1 MSWVLLMLGTLFGID
16 AEDPHLE
23 HGLQL
28 AYFDKPLTGF
38 LRESNHDGSIRHLTR
53 YVDGERVAAYK
64 WYPGGARAFVKI
76 YRNGK
81 RHGKY
86 VDWWRTGEVKHSRVF
101 VNGIQQGEAIA
112 SYRDGTIETRFNYV
126 DGKQRGRQQL
136 WNSDGSVRAN
146 FVMTATRRYGLI
158 GEKVC
163 NGGPSDRTES

>member
-1 MSWVLLMLGTLFGID
+1 MSWILLMLGTLFGID
-16 AEDPHLE
+16 AEDPGLE
-23 HGLQL
+23 HGELL
-28 AYFDKPLTGF
+28 AYLDKPLTGF
-38 LRESNHDGSIRHLTR
+38 LRESYDDGSIKHLSR
-53 YVDGERVAAYK
+53 YVDGERVGAYK
-64 WYPGGARAFVKI
+64 WYPGGERAFVKI
-76 YRNGK
+76 YRTGK
-81 RHGKY
+81 RHTEH
-86 VDWWRTGEVKHSRVF
+86 VDWWPNGEVKYSRVF

-163 NGGPSDRTES
+163 NGGPSDLAEL

>member
-64 WYPGGARAFVKI
+64 WYPGGARGFVKI

-101 VNGIQQGEAIA
+101 VNGIQQGEVIA
-112 SYRDGTIETRFNYV
+112 SYRDGTLEKRFNYV

-136 WNSDGSVRAN
+136 WNVDGSVRAN

-163 NGGPSDRTES
+163 NGGPSDRAEL

>member
-1 MSWVLLMLGTLFGID
+1 MLGMLFGID
-16 AEDPHLE
+16 AEDPGLE
-23 HGLQL
+23 HGELL
-28 AYFDKPLTGF
+28 AYLDKSLTGF
-38 LRESNHDGSIRHLTR
+38 LRESYDDGSIKHLSR

-64 WYPGGARAFVKI
+64 WYPGGKRAFVKI
-76 YRNGK
+76 YRAGK
-81 RHGKY
+81 RHTEH
-86 VDWWRTGEVKHSRVF
+86 VDWWPNGEVKYSRVF

-112 SYRDGTIETRFNYV
+112 SYRDGTPETRFNYV

-163 NGGPSDRTES
+163 NGGPSDRAEL

>member
-1 MSWVLLMLGTLFGID
+1 MSWILLMLGTLFGID
-16 AEDPHLE
+16 AEDPGLE
-23 HGLQL
+23 HGELL
-28 AYFDKPLTGF
+28 AYLDKSLTGF
-38 LRESNHDGSIRHLTR
+38 LRESYDDGSIKHLSR
-53 YVDGERVAAYK
+53 YVDGERVGAYK
-64 WYPGGARAFVKI
+64 WYPGGERAFVKI
-76 YRNGK
+76 YRTGK
-81 RHGKY
+81 RHTEH
-86 VDWWRTGEVKHSRVF
+86 VDWWPNGEVKYSRVF

-112 SYRDGTIETRFNYV
+112 SYRDGTIATRFNYV

>member
-1 MSWVLLMLGTLFGID
+1 MSWILLMLGTLFGID
-16 AEDPHLE
+16 AEDPGLE
-23 HGLQL
+23 HGELL
-28 AYFDKPLTGF
+28 AYLDKPLTGY
-38 LRESNHDGSIRHLTR
+38 LRESYDDGSIKHLSR
-53 YVDGERVAAYK
+53 YVDGERVGAYK
-64 WYPGGARAFVKI
+64 WYPGGERAFVKI
-76 YRNGK
+76 YRTGK
-81 RHGKY
+81 RHTEH
-86 VDWWRTGEVKHSRVF
+86 VDWWPNGEVKYSRVF

-163 NGGPSDRTES
+163 NGGPSDRAEL

>member
-1 MSWVLLMLGTLFGID
+1 MSWILLMLGTLFGID
-16 AEDPHLE
+16 AEDPGLE
-23 HGLQL
+23 HGELL
-28 AYFDKPLTGF
+28 AYLDKPLTGF
-38 LRESNHDGSIRHLTR
+38 LRESYDDGSIKHLSR
-53 YVDGERVAAYK
+53 YVDGERVGAYK
-64 WYPGGARAFVKI
+64 WYPGGERAFVKI
-76 YRNGK
+76 YRTGK
-81 RHGKY
+81 RHTEH
-86 VDWWRTGEVKHSRVF
+86 VDWWPNGEVKYSRVF

-163 NGGPSDRTES
+163 NGGPSDRAEL

>member
-1 MSWVLLMLGTLFGID
+1 MSWILLMLGTLFGID
-16 AEDPHLE
+16 AEDPGLE
-23 HGLQL
+23 HGELL
-28 AYFDKPLTGF
+28 AYLDKPLTGF
-38 LRESNHDGSIRHLTR
+38 MRESYDDGSIKHLSR
-53 YVDGERVAAYK
+53 YVDGERVGAYK
-64 WYPGGARAFVKI
+64 WYPGGERAFVKI
-76 YRNGK
+76 YRTGK
-81 RHGKY
+81 RHTEH
-86 VDWWRTGEVKHSRVF
+86 VDWWPNGEVKYSRVF

-163 NGGPSDRTES
+163 NGGPSDRAEL

>member
-76 YRNGK
+76 YR
-81 RHGKY
+81 
-86 VDWWRTGEVKHSRVF
+86 T
-101 VNGIQQGEAIA
+101 A
-112 SYRDGTIETRFNYV
+112 SGMENT
-126 DGKQRGRQQL
+126 
-136 WNSDGSVRAN
+136 
-146 FVMTATRRYGLI
+146 LI
-158 GEKVC
+158 G
-163 NGGPSDRTES
+163 GGPARLNIRAFSLMGFNKAR

>member
-1 MSWVLLMLGTLFGID
+1 MSWFLLMLGTLFGID

-23 HGLQL
+23 RGLQL

-38 LRESNHDGSIRHLTR
+38 LRESYDDGSIKRLSR

-64 WYPGGARAFVKI
+64 WYPGGTRAFVKI
-76 YRNGK
+76 YRKGK
-81 RHGKY
+81 RHTEH
-86 VDWWRTGEVKHSRVF
+86 VDWWPNGEVKYSRVF
-101 VNGIQQGEAIA
+101 VNGIQQGEVIA
-112 SYRDGTIETRFNYV
+112 SYRDGTLEKRFNYV

-136 WNSDGSVRAN
+136 WNVDGSVRAN

-163 NGGPSDRTES
+163 NGGPSDRAEL

>member
-1 MSWVLLMLGTLFGID
+1 MSWILLMLGTLFGID
-16 AEDPHLE
+16 AEDPGLE
-23 HGLQL
+23 HGELL
-28 AYFDKPLTGF
+28 AYLDKPLTGF
-38 LRESNHDGSIRHLTR
+38 LRESYDDGSIKHLSR
-53 YVDGERVAAYK
+53 YVDGERVGAYK
-64 WYPGGARAFVKI
+64 WYPGGERAFVKI
-76 YRNGK
+76 YRTGK
-81 RHGKY
+81 RHTEH

-163 NGGPSDRTES
+163 NGGPSDRAEL